1 VTLILHI
8 DQLHFGYPECA
19 LFQGLSLQ
27 VPAGVTLLRAGDGR
41 GKTTLLRLLAG
52 DLTADA
58 GDLRLNGVLLKTH
71 RAGYQ
76 QQVFWVEPRT
86 SDFDAV
92 TATDY
97 FASLHS
103 IYPQWNHA
111 ALATLL
117 DGLSLAPHVDKPM
130 YMLSTGSK
138 RKVWLA
144 AAFASGAAL
153 TLLDDPLA
161 ALDKPSIRCVTH
173 TLAQAAQTAQRA
185 FVVAHYE
192 PLAGVPLAATL
203 DLGD

>member
-1 VTLILHI
+1 MPILHI
-8 DQLHFGYPECA
+8 DQLHFGYPECP

-41 GKTTLLRLLAG
+41 GKTSLLRLLAG
-52 DLTADA
+52 DLAADA
-58 GDLRLNGVLLKTH
+58 GDLRLNGALLKTH
-71 RAGYQ
+71 RAAYQ

-86 SDFDAV
+86 SDFDAI
-92 TATDY
+92 TATEY
-97 FASLHS
+97 FASLRS
-103 IYPQWNHA
+103 AYPLWDHA
-111 ALATLL
+111 ALAALV

-130 YMLSTGSK
+130 FMLSTGSK

-161 ALDKPSIRCVTH
+161 ALDKPSIHCVMR
-173 TLAQAAQTAQRA
+173 TLVQVAQTAQRA
-185 FVVAHYE
+185 FVVARYE
-192 PLAGVPLAATL
+192 PMDDVPLAATP

>member
-8 DQLHFGYPECA
+8 DQLHFGHPECP

-52 DLTADA
+52 DLAADA

-86 SDFDAV
+86 SDFDAI

-111 ALATLL
+111 ALAALV

-161 ALDKPSIRCVTH
+161 ALDKPSINCVMRA
-173 TLAQAAQTAQRA
+173 LAQAAQAAQRA

-192 PLAGVPLAATL
+192 PLGDVPLAATL

>member
-1 VTLILHI
+1 
-8 DQLHFGYPECA
+8 
-19 LFQGLSLQ
+19 
-27 VPAGVTLLRAGDGR
+27 
-41 GKTTLLRLLAG
+41 
-52 DLTADA
+52 
-58 GDLRLNGVLLKTH
+58 LRLNEVLLKTH

-86 SDFDAV
+86 SDFDAI

-97 FASLHS
+97 FASLRS
-103 IYPQWNHA
+103 AYPLWDH
-111 ALATLL
+111 ATLAEL
-117 DGLSLAPHVDKPM
+117 VDGLSLAPHIDKPM

-161 ALDKPSIRCVTH
+161 ALDKPSIHCVMRA
-173 TLAQAAQTAQRA
+173 LGQVANAAQRA

-192 PLAGVPLAATL
+192 PLGDVPLAATL